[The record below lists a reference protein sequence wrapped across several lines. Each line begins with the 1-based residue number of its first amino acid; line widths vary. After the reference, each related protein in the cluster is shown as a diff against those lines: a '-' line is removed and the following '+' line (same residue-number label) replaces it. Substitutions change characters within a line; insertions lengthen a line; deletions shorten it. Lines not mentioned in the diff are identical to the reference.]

1 MAAVLKPGAQPAPVP
16 LGNIWKLLK
25 DPKRVAAW
33 MASGLIARPPSM
45 AADPTPLGEDSR
57 EEMKARLANA
67 EIAIMRLL
75 ETHERYLPDD
85 ARRMAEKMLDGNM
98 AAWEPKLFTDL
109 SDLWKSKEPLWVR
122 VEIENAKG
130 DVIHEYTI
138 DHNDPQHRRVLG
150 EQCREAFEGNQ
161 GVFTYPTVSEYE
173 YRKRLGE

>member
-1 MAAVLKPGAQPAPVP
+1 MAAVLKPGAMPAPVP

-45 AADPTPLGEDSR
+45 VGDPTPLGEDSR
-57 EEMKARLANA
+57 DELKTKLANA
-67 EIAIMRLL
+67 ELALMRMM
-75 ETHERYLPDD
+75 EFHERRSPQE
-85 ARRMAEKMLDGNM
+85 ARVVAERLLDGNM
-98 AAWEPKLFTDL
+98 AVWEPKLYSDL
-109 SDLWKSKEPLWVR
+109 SELWKSKDPLWVR
-122 VEIENAKG
+122 VEVENAKG
-130 DVIHEYTI
+130 DVIHEYTM
-138 DHNDPQHRRVLG
+138 DHNDPQQRRVLG